1 MTQRG
6 VWCRGWSVGGVDG
19 AEVGCGSMFVVVFF
33 RGNEFLVR
41 EDAGSDEQ
49 GCGVR

>member
-1 MTQRG
+1 MQK
-6 VWCRGWSVGGVDG
+6 VGY
-19 AEVGCGSMFVVVFF
+19 GCMFVVVLFS
-33 RGNEFLVR
+33 GNEFLVR

>member
-1 MTQRG
+1 VTQRG

-19 AEVGCGSMFVVVFF
+19 AEGGIWVHVCCC
-33 RGNEFLVR
+33 VR
-41 EDAGSDEQ
+41 EESGSDEQ

>member
-1 MTQRG
+1 MDG
-6 VWCRGWSVGGVDG
+6 V
-19 AEVGCGSMFVVVFF
+19 EVGCGSMFVVVLF

-41 EDAGSDEQ
+41 KDAGSDEQ